1 MVGLHVFCLQKTV
14 KGSGAYALNLVADTF
29 LAELDQKIQQSAHG
43 LTLNAQE
50 QITQLLEVLRDE

>member
-1 MVGLHVFCLQKTV
+1 MVGLHVFCLQKAV

-43 LTLNAQE
+43 LTLNA
-50 QITQLLEVLRDE
+50 